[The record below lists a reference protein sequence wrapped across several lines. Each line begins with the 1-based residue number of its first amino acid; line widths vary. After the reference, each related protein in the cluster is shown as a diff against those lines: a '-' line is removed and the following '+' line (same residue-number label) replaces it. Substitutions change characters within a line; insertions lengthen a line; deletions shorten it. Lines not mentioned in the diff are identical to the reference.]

1 MTQFVLG
8 ILCGFGIVFTYAT
21 ITEVEERKTKAE
33 WDKFEEWRR
42 KLP

>member
-8 ILCGFGIVFTYAT
+8 ILCGFGAVFVYAS
-21 ITEVEERKTKAE
+21 ILEVHERKTKAE
-33 WDKFEEWRR
+33 LEKIEEWRT